1 MQSEARHS
9 ARGTFIASIWLIIHY
24 IRYPKVK
31 ICNRLSNTAITRDA
45 YIEEG

>member
-24 IRYPKVK
+24 ISYPKVK
-31 ICNRLSNTAITRDA
+31 RCKWLSNTAMTRDA
-45 YIEEG
+45 YIGEG